1 MAQAT
6 TSTGAESIRWD
17 LTDLF
22 ASPTDPAVEALMA
35 RTLEM
40 AKAFEAKY
48 RCKVAPLPPAEF
60 AAMMAQLE
68 ADEEQAVRPE
78 IFAYLL
84 HSQNTQDPAAGRLLA
99 RAREAAAERGSHMV
113 FFPLELAAIT
123 DEQAEA
129 LFANPD
135 AAKYRHHVEQARKFR
150 PHQLTEPEERVLTD
164 FSPVGNGAWVRLFE
178 ELCAG
183 IRMEIDGKDV
193 GLEEALTQL
202 HEPDREARRRASSA
216 ITEALQRD
224 IRTRAYVFNVTLQDK
239 SIDDRLRHFSTWAS
253 SRNLANETSDG
264 RCRRWPMRSQVAT
277 RSACATTASRRGS

>member
-40 AKAFEAKY
+40 ATAFEAKY
-48 RCKVAPLPPAEF
+48 RRKVATLPPPKYA
-60 AAMMAQLE
+60 
-68 ADEEQAVRPE
+68 PE
-78 IFAYLL
+78 I
-84 HSQNTQDPAAGRLLA
+84 D
-99 RAREAAAERGSHMV
+99 
-113 FFPLELAAIT
+113 
-123 DEQAEA
+123 
-129 LFANPD
+129 
-135 AAKYRHHVEQARKFR
+135 QARKFR

-164 FSPVGNGAWVRLFE
+164 FSPVGNSAWVRLFE

-202 HEPDREARRRASSA
+202 HEPDREVRRRASTA
-216 ITEALQRD
+216 ITGA
-224 IRTRAYVFNVTLQDK
+224 
-239 SIDDRLRHFSTWAS
+239 
-253 SRNLANETSDG
+253 
-264 RCRRWPMRSQVAT
+264 
-277 RSACATTASRRGS
+277 